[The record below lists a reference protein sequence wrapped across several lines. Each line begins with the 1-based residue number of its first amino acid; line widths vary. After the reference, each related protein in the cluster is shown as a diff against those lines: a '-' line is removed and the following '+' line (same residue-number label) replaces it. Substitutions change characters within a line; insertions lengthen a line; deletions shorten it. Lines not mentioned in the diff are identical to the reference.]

1 MDATPQHAFNPT
13 TYSAVKLDGVDSLGK
28 LRDDLI
34 EFYRPANSQELF
46 AINRIAL
53 AQQTLLLVARIE
65 NGLFDV
71 FLNEGCRSRS
81 VPELAPHLVGGD
93 QKIVAEHTRNALLTV
108 GMCSV
113 NARSKE
119 VALFLRFQAQAERM
133 YRRAVEEF
141 ERLRKLRPK
150 AGAPAPTL
158 EPPSVSVDD
167 AASAMPRNRRP
178 APSASPAASASRAA
192 PKSTSP
198 PSRPAKIKD
207 FTPHARSIHT
217 GAGVPFPGAHR
228 GRAHRRGTGG
238 RARRGA
244 RPQRRARAGQ
254 QGDGQAARR
263 KSARASASC
272 STAPSRARSGA
283 RSRASRQFAEA
294 ALRARLDAEWL
305 DLTLPA
311 PGPRRGHLHPI
322 TRIQRELEELFISL
336 GFAVLD
342 GPEVET
348 EYHNF
353 DALNIPADH
362 PARDMQDTFWLE
374 DGNLLRTHTS
384 PVQVRGMERLG
395 PPLRMIAPGRVFRNE
410 SVDAS
415 HEHTFYQLE
424 GMMIDRDVSVAH
436 LLYFMK
442 TLLTAIFHRDVTVR
456 LRPGY
461 FPFVEPGFE
470 LDIQCLI
477 CGGPG
482 CPVCKQSGWVELLPC
497 GLVNPNVLRMSG
509 IDPEEWN
516 GFAFGLGLTR
526 LVMMR
531 YGIDDIR
538 QLQGGDL
545 RFLEQF

>member
-1 MDATPQHAFNPT
+1 MLDESIQEFESRSLARIG
-13 TYSAVKLDGVDSLGK
+13 SAKSAEELEAARVEALGRKAGISQFSREMGK
-28 LRDDLI
+28 LSPEER
-34 EFYRPANSQELF
+34 
-46 AINRIAL
+46 
-53 AQQTLLLVARIE
+53 ARIGKLI
-65 NGLFDV
+65 NDA
-71 FLNEGCRSRS
+71 R
-81 VPELAPHLVGGD
+81 
-93 QKIVAEHTRNALLTV
+93 QKLE
-108 GMCSV
+108 
-113 NARSKE
+113 E
-119 VALFLRFQAQAERM
+119 
-133 YRRAVEEF
+133 AVES
-141 ERLRKLRPK
+141 K
-150 AGAPAPTL
+150 T
-158 EPPSVSVDD
+158 
-167 AASAMPRNRRP
+167 
-178 APSASPAASASRAA
+178 
-192 PKSTSP
+192 
-198 PSRPAKIKD
+198 
-207 FTPHARSIHT
+207 
-217 GAGVPFPGAHR
+217 
-228 GRAHRRGTGG
+228 
-238 RARRGA
+238 
-244 RPQRRARAGQ
+244 
-254 QGDGQAARR
+254 
-263 KSARASASC
+263 
-272 STAPSRARSGA
+272 
-283 RSRASRQFAEA
+283 RQFAEDK
-294 ALRARLDAEWL
+294 LRARLDAEWI

-311 PGPRRGHLHPI
+311 PGVPRGHLHPV
-322 TRIQRELEELFISL
+322 TRIQRELEELFTSL

-353 DALNIPADH
+353 DALNIPRDH

-374 DGNLLRTHTS
+374 DGNVLRTHTS

-395 PPLRMIAPGRVFRNE
+395 PPLRMIAPGRAFRNE

-415 HEHTFYQLE
+415 HEHTFYQIE

-442 TLLTAIFHRDVTVR
+442 TLMTAIFHRDVTVR

-509 IDPEEWN
+509 IDPDEWN

-538 QLQGGDL
+538 HLQSGDL